1 MEGALQSHHSYLVPL
16 GSRAA
21 RGRRAG
27 EAAAGTNDCICIRRT
42 TAGGTLLTRYHEHVM
57 PPPTVYEASGTGIR
71 RFFFLLFHGSGADP
85 RQVGDNPESF

>member
-21 RGRRAG
+21 LGRRAG

-57 PPPTVYEASGTGIR
+57 PPPTVYEASGTGNPA
-71 RFFFLLFHGSGADP
+71 FFLFAFP
-85 RQVGDNPESF
+85 RKWGGPKAGRG